1 VFIGD
6 PENAVSS
13 PRVLKVTRCS
23 GLTLCSTLYVVISAG
38 RGTID
43 RDNTLVCNET
53 HCFLFQ
59 NEEFITLADPKLSL
73 FTGEEEDVD
82 MMDVNDIPQHKITD
96 FT

>member
-1 VFIGD
+1 MFIGD

-13 PRVLKVTRCS
+13 PRIVYWRAMKCTGSVAHLSKVGAMDS
-23 GLTLCSTLYVVISAG
+23 NHNLP
-38 RGTID
+38 
-43 RDNTLVCNET
+43 CNEG
-53 HCFLFQ
+53 CNCVLSQ

-82 MMDVNDIPQHKITD
+82 MMDVNDTPQHKITD